1 MGTSLKN
8 YSKDA
13 AVDMNRELEGRSP
26 EVDAEDLFSESEDD
40 LENLHSA
47 TTFEAFVVS
56 SDWTTET
63 LLGQIDRANI
73 EMDPIFQRRDAWDR
87 LKKSRFIE
95 SLIVGLPVPQIVLAE
110 RKAKRGKYI
119 VLDGKQRLLT
129 LIQFARGDFKLTGLE
144 LRSDLNRCDID
155 SMPADEKLAFE
166 TQTLR
171 TMVVRHWQGDEFLYL
186 VFHRLNTGSVPL
198 SPQELRQALHPG
210 DFVAFVNEFTTEDL
224 TFARLFGRKD
234 GPDFRMRD
242 VELLVRYF
250 AFARFLPQYVG
261 NLKLLLDQTCVQLN
275 DSWKNERHQ
284 VKEQARQCA
293 EAIRAISAIFKEN
306 AFRRHNGDEYERPF
320 NRAVF
325 DIMCFYASD
334 PTVRTRMVER
344 AGSVRGA
351 FEDLSSDARFVA
363 ALTSTTKSLEAVENR
378 LVIWGKALEHAVGM
392 PLPVPAI
399 TEEGRIA
406 YAAV

>member
-1 MGTSLKN
+1 MSQIREPE
-8 YSKDA
+8 DA
-13 AVDMNRELEGRSP
+13 SSD
-26 EVDAEDLFSESEDD
+26 VDAEELFGESEDD

-47 TTFEAFVVS
+47 TTFDAFVVS

-73 EMDPIFQRRDAWDR
+73 ELDPIFQRRDAWDR
-87 LKKSRFIE
+87 KKKSRFIE

-110 RKAKRGKYI
+110 RKSKRGKYI

-129 LIQFARGDFKLTGLE
+129 LIQFAKGDFKLTGLE
-144 LRSDLNRCDID
+144 LRSDLNRHDID

-250 AFARFLPQYVG
+250 AFARFLPAYSG
-261 NLKLLLDQTCVQLN
+261 NLKYLLDLTCSKMN
-275 DSWKNERHQ
+275 SSWKRERQ
-284 VKEQARQCA
+284 EVEEQARQCS
-293 EAIRAISAIFKEN
+293 EAIRAISAIFRDK
-306 AFRRHNGDEYERPF
+306 AFRRHNGEEYERPF

-325 DIMCFYASD
+325 DIMCFYAGDPATRARMIERSD
-334 PTVRTRMVER
+334 EVRR
-344 AGSVRGA
+344 A
-351 FEDLSSDARFVA
+351 FEDLSGNARFVA
-363 ALTSTTKSLEAVENR
+363 ALTSTTKSLESVETR
-378 LVIWGKALEHAVGM
+378 LIAWGRALERAIEM
-392 PLPVPAI
+392 RLPVPVL

-406 YAAV
+406 YSEV